1 MKERKEGR
9 GGKRRDLDG
18 STVAFNVDDIS
29 SLDAF
34 LLDVFVH
41 RGIETQLLAALGG
54 SEGDEDV

>member
-1 MKERKEGR
+1 MKERKE
-9 GGKRRDLDG
+9 GKRRDLDG
-18 STVAFNVDDIS
+18 STVAFNVDDVS

-54 SEGDEDV
+54 SEGDKDV